1 MEFLDV
7 VQNTLIL
14 SLVPGS
20 TLLRRNND
28 LRQSPAVSCN
38 QQNYYVVEC
47 NLSLNLVSILFNVQC
62 CL

>member
-28 LRQSPAVSCN
+28 LQQSPAVSCN

-47 NLSLNLVSILFNVQC
+47 NLSLKPS
-62 CL
+62 